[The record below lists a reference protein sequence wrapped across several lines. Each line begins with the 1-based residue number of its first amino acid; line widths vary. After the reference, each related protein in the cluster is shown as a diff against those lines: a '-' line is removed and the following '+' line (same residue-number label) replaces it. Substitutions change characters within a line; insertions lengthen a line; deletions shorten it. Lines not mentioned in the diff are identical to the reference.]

1 MSFQTCSASPARWP
15 DLLEI
20 SAGKPAAAATERGCA
35 EPWLCSLPVQPAHR
49 CPAVPALPS
58 CATGQKGKHC
68 QSPADSKHA
77 LPFEAFKWIWLGWW
91 QSLRSTQTGMQK
103 VLALGGRA
111 VCRRCQLPTALR
123 SGRGSRYLEP
133 EESPHQAGG
142 SFGQRA
148 LIPSPADVAF
158 PCCVCRRS
166 SQICEKCDK
175 V

>member
-1 MSFQTCSASPARWP
+1 MAG
-15 DLLEI
+15 
-20 SAGKPAAAATERGCA
+20 SAGNFSRKTCRSRAGLCRALALLG
-35 EPWLCSLPVQPAHR
+35 LCSLPVQPAHR

-103 VLALGGRA
+103 VLALGGWA
-111 VCRRCQLPTALR
+111 VCRRCQLPAALR
-123 SGRGSRYLEP
+123 SGHGSRYMEP

-148 LIPSPADVAF
+148 LIPSPADAGF

-166 SQICEKCDK
+166 SQICENVTRFDWGKEM
-175 V
+175 